1 METTIS
7 GHGQFF
13 SPHMVTVRYQ
23 EKNGS
28 QHNKKAPMTK
38 RREETK
44 PQHWVLNIKHWP
56 SLAPKSAIV
65 VFLTDVLEQVHG
77 LELGHVL

>member
-38 RREETK
+38 RREK
-44 PQHWVLNIKHWP
+44 AK
-56 SLAPKSAIV
+56 
-65 VFLTDVLEQVHG
+65 
-77 LELGHVL
+77 

>member
-1 METTIS
+1 METTIF

-28 QHNKKAPMTK
+28 QHNKKAPITIRKRTK
-38 RREETK
+38 LLIIINFK
-44 PQHWVLNIKHWP
+44 L
-56 SLAPKSAIV
+56 L
-65 VFLTDVLEQVHG
+65 L
-77 LELGHVL
+77 